1 VLDEGGLSGESALQ
15 AELRVEPATTT
26 RREELTAR
34 GTLLNAGAE
43 PLTLELAPLSSPSL
57 ALEIVDA
64 GGAPL
69 LLPPPPV
76 PRADVE
82 NVTLGPGER
91 HAVEYRG
98 FVPQWTKPGSYR
110 ARLRYLGRVR
120 SDEREPARILSAW
133 AEFTI
138 ADEGTT

>member
-1 VLDEGGLSGESALQ
+1 VLDEGGLSAETALE
-15 AELRVEPATTT
+15 AELRVEPATAA
-26 RREELTAR
+26 RREELTAH
-34 GTLLNAGAE
+34 GALLNVGPE
-43 PLTLELAPLSSPSL
+43 PLALELAPLSSPSL

-64 GGAPL
+64 EDAPL

-82 NVTLGPGER
+82 RVTLGPGER
-91 HAVEYRG
+91 HVVEYRG

-120 SDEREPARILSAW
+120 RDDGEPTRIVSAW
-133 AEFTI
+133 AEFAI
-138 ADEGTT
+138 AGEETS

>member
-1 VLDEGGLSGESALQ
+1 MHDEGGLSAEPALE
-15 AELRVEPATTT
+15 AELRVEPATAA
-26 RREELTAR
+26 RPEELVAH
-34 GTLLNAGAE
+34 GTLLNAGPE
-43 PLTLELAPLSSPSL
+43 PLTLELAPLSSPSV

-64 GGAPL
+64 DDIPL

-82 NVTLGPGER
+82 SLTLGPGDR
-91 HAVEYRG
+91 HAVEYLG

-120 SDEREPARILSAW
+120 RDDREPARILSGW
-133 AEFTI
+133 AEFTV
-138 ADEGTT
+138 ADDGTA